1 MAKLMRKENAIMQVE
16 DNRVKEY
23 ESRGYNIVTKE
34 QLQADA
40 KKALKKTEAK
50 ADDKDK

>member
-1 MAKLMRKENAIMQVE
+1 MAKLMRKENAIMEVE

-23 ESRGYNIVTKE
+23 ESRGYEQVTENQLKE
-34 QLQADA
+34 DA

-50 ADDKDK
+50 AADKDK